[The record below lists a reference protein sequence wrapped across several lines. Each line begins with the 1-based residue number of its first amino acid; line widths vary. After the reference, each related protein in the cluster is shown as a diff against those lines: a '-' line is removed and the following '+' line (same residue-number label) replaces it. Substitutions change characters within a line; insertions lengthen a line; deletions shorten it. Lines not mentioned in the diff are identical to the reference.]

1 MVHQEKMDENTKQMR
16 RSDRKQTPSEKAI
29 HSECNI
35 VKNLIK
41 PNSSPELSGD
51 KNTESKEGTNENS
64 MVQPSQMQQS
74 QLISLTQNSQ
84 PEG

>member
-1 MVHQEKMDENTKQMR
+1 MGHQGEMDEKQVR
-16 RSDRKQTPSEKAI
+16 RSDRKQILSEKALN
-29 HSECNI
+29 SECNI
-35 VKNLIK
+35 IKNIIK
-41 PNSSPELSGD
+41 PNSAPELSGD
-51 KNTESKEGTNENS
+51 KNTESKEETNENS